1 MAKLKLHADHG
12 DLTGEGKEEGEGEE
26 QGGCHGEEKGC
37 AMGLHQEVKFGPAVC
52 LHAPVS
58 AAAHA
63 RKEGEAREKGKK
75 KRKGKRRL
83 GKFFKPENF
92 WGEK

>member
-1 MAKLKLHADHG
+1 
-12 DLTGEGKEEGEGEE
+12 
-26 QGGCHGEEKGC
+26 
-37 AMGLHQEVKFGPAVC
+37 MGLHQEVKFGPAVC

-63 RKEGEAREKGKK
+63 RKEGEEREKGKK

-83 GKFFKPENF
+83 GKNFKPEIFLGRKIKDNLLDWSKIYF
-92 WGEK
+92 RKRKKYIKL

>member
-1 MAKLKLHADHG
+1 MAKLKLHSDHG

-63 RKEGEAREKGKK
+63 RKEKREKKE
-75 KRKGKRRL
+75 RRQ
-83 GKFFKPENF
+83 GR
-92 WGEK
+92 EKED